1 MVTVGNSMWKVALPE
16 LETRRLRLRQVC
28 RTDALAVFRIFSEPD
43 LSMYD
48 GIERHRSIS
57 DSIEFID
64 FRAGGGSK
72 HSSVVLLVLE
82 DRVLK
87 TVVGVCEVSALT
99 GARTVVQIAFITDG
113 RHRRTGYMK
122 EALTTLLE
130 FLSNTCSSMV
140 IEASVDLKNVACCRL
155 LEGLGLREDLS
166 RREVMTWMGEQRS
179 VGVFEFLAF
188 PMPAEG
194 CHQVPTGPRTVA
206 PAWPQ

>member
-1 MVTVGNSMWKVALPE
+1 MLTIGNSIWKVAFPD

-28 RTDALAVFRIFSEPD
+28 RTDALAVFRIFCEPD

-64 FRAGGGSK
+64 FRAGGSPK
-72 HSSVVLLVLE
+72 HSSVVLLALE

-99 GARTVVQIAFITDG
+99 RARIVGQIAFITER

-122 EALTTLLE
+122 EALTALLE
-130 FLSNTCSSMV
+130 SLSNTGSSMV
-140 IEASVDLKNVACCRL
+140 IEAGVDLKNVACCRL

-166 RREVMTWMGEQRS
+166 RREVMTWMGERRS
-179 VGVFEFLAF
+179 VGVFEFSARSLECPSTSANF
-188 PMPAEG
+188 PVKSG
-194 CHQVPTGPRTVA
+194 F
-206 PAWPQ
+206 